1 MTFLP
6 AFQRPFKVVNL
17 KLVPFSI
24 CWPFLGSRLPDWER
38 VITFANELRVCS
50 NLVTKSKSDCCE
62 TLLDWVKLLLSTVN
76 FFASSMLGFEGSIV
90 STSNNLLWI
99 SWVRFVSLEMFLL
112 SIFCLLSDLDSL
124 GVSILSSI
132 CLTDFELENLTFCLL
147 WFEDCVPTIGE
158 DFSFSS
164 FVFSSLVTGELSSIF
179 L

>member
-164 FVFSSLVTGELSSIF
+164 FVFLL
-179 L
+179 